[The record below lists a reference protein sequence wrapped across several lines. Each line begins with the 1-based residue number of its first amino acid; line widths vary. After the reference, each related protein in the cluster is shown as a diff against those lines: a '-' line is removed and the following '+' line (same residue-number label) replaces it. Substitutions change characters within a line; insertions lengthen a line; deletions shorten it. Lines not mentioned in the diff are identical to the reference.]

1 MTAATIDPM
10 MLDHALDLA
19 GLGWQVFPCRPTGPK
34 AKAPLTE
41 HGHLEATTDPDQI
54 RAWWSRW
61 PDAMIGAPVPAALL
75 VLDIDPRHGGDVGI
89 AQLEADHG
97 ALPATLTT
105 ISGRGDGGKHLYFR
119 RPAGA
124 VTSTRLPKG
133 IDLKA
138 AGYCVV
144 PPSLHP
150 DTGRPYQWIDADP
163 VALPEWLRDV
173 LRPAPVR
180 LRSVTTS
187 SGDGRHLVEFVARQ
201 PEGNR
206 NKALHWA
213 AHRAIENGLLDG
225 IEVDLIA
232 AAVAAGESE
241 GVAKLTVES
250 ARKKVGA

>member
-1 MTAATIDPM
+1 M

-41 HGHLEATTDPDQI
+41 HGHLEASADPGQI

-61 PDAMIGAPVPAALL
+61 PNAMIGAPVPAALL
-75 VLDIDPRHGGDVGI
+75 VLDIDPRHGGDVGL

-97 ALPATLTT
+97 VLPATLTT

-119 RPAGA
+119 RLAGA

-138 AGYCVV
+138 AGYCIV

-150 DTGRPYQWIDADP
+150 ATGQPYQWIDADP
-163 VALPEWLRDV
+163 VALPSWLREV

-180 LRSVTTS
+180 PRPVTRST
-187 SGDGRHLVEFVARQ
+187 GDGRSLVEFVARQ
-201 PEGNR
+201 IESNR
-206 NKALHWA
+206 NNALYWA
-213 AHRAIENGLLDG
+213 AHRAIENGLLEI
-225 IEVDLIA
+225 IEADLIA

-241 GVAKLTVES
+241 GAAKLTVGS
-250 ARKKVGA
+250 ARKKVGV

>member
-1 MTAATIDPM
+1 M
-10 MLDHALDLA
+10 MLVHALDLA
-19 GLGWQVFPCRPTGPK
+19 ALGWQVFPCRPTGPK

-41 HGHLEATTDPDQI
+41 RGHLEATTDPGQI

-61 PDAMIGAPVPAALL
+61 PDAMIGAPVPAALI
-75 VLDIDPRHGGDVGI
+75 VLDVDPRHGGDVGL

-97 ALPATLTT
+97 VLPATLTT
-105 ISGRGDGGKHLYFR
+105 ISGRGDGGRHLYFR

-124 VTSTRLPKG
+124 VTSTRLPRG

-138 AGYCVV
+138 AGYCIV

-163 VALPEWLRDV
+163 VALPSWLREV
-173 LRPAPVR
+173 LRPAPAR
-180 LRSVTTS
+180 LRSVTRST
-187 SGDGRHLVEFVARQ
+187 GDGRHLVEFVARQ
-201 PEGNR
+201 TEGNR
-206 NKALHWA
+206 NKVLFWA

-225 IEVDLIA
+225 LEADLIA

-241 GVAKLTVES
+241 GAAKLTVES